1 MIARALRPE
10 EKELYNSVVH
20 HPLQTWEWGEFRKE
34 TGVSVERIGFFKQ
47 NKLLDAIQVTF
58 HPLPLFGKTVG
69 YFPRGFPPN
78 EEQLSALKQLG
89 KQHNALFIKLEP
101 NVSGPQGKALENPLS
116 SLMSAYDLRPSR
128 SLFTRYTFQIDLTLP
143 EETLFEQLESK
154 TRYNVRLASKKGVQI
169 FENTSESGMEQYI
182 EVLEETTKRQG
193 FYAHSPAYFRN
204 MWQTLGKSGLLRIFT
219 AVYNQKVLSV
229 WIMFMLNGVLYY
241 PYGASRNE
249 GREVM
254 PNNLMMWEMIR
265 FGKRNNCHLFDLWGS
280 LGPNPNPKDPWFG
293 FHKFKK
299 GYGGTLTEFVGTYD
313 LVIDTALYPLFQV
326 VDSARWMYLKLRT
339 KLPF

>member
-10 EKELYNSVVH
+10 EKKLHNSVIT

-101 NVSGPQGKALENPLS
+101 NVSGPQGKTLKNPLS

-128 SLFTRYTFQIDLTLP
+128 SLFTRYTFQIDLNPP

-313 LVIDTALYPLFQV
+313 LVIDAALYPLFQV